1 MEYLLNKTYDD
12 EMTKCLVITAIT
24 KLHSNLNFI
33 ELDFIDN
40 IIQKYSKD
48 QNVEIQQR
56 CLEYKKLIK
65 TRIPIAKNQ
74 FTTILDDI
82 DIDTSLSFL
91 DNFVS
96 QKISQGAKEYDRERY
111 EHEKNIF
118 TKGEKELVIGPYQA
132 PELMDATPS
141 KNSNKLTSLYEDRQD
156 HQKKVLNTELK
167 VNNNGKKYFRL
178 ILYIFKRYK
187 YYIQKIFIFLSK

>member
-1 MEYLLNKTYDD
+1 MEYLLNKSYDD
-12 EMTKCLVITAIT
+12 EMTKCLIITGIT
-24 KLHSNLNFI
+24 KLHSNLNFF
-33 ELDFIDN
+33 ELEFVDN
-40 IIQKYSKD
+40 IIKKYSMD

-65 TRIPIAKNQ
+65 TKTPIAKNQ

-111 EHEKNIF
+111 EQEKSIF
-118 TKGEKELVIGPYQA
+118 SKDEKQLVIGPYQA
-132 PELMDATPS
+132 PELLDPTPS
-141 KNSNKLTSLYEDRQD
+141 KNSNKLTSLYDDRQN

-167 VNNNGKKYFRL
+167 VNNNGKKIY
-178 ILYIFKRYK
+178 
-187 YYIQKIFIFLSK
+187 